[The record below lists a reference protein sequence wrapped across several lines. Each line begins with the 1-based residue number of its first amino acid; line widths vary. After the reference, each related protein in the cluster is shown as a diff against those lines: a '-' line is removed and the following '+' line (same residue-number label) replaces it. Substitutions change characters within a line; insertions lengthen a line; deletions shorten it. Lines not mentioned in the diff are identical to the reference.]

1 MHVYVCIYVCMCVC
15 ICVCTYV
22 CVYVCMHVCIYV
34 CMFAYINCGTHCL
47 CIRNDTNSVAPV
59 LRFPVFL
66 PTLLA
71 SPRNPLYH
79 SILSFQTANLSKFLF
94 CITVSNSIS
103 GHKAEKSQTLL
114 GHCKYRISRPMR
126 SAFSLET

>member
-1 MHVYVCIYVCMCVC
+1 VCVCVCVMYLFMYACVCVYLCLHVCLYMCMYLRMCVC
-15 ICVCTYV
+15 MYA
-22 CVYVCMHVCIYV
+22 CVYICMYV

-71 SPRNPLYH
+71 SPSNPLYH

-94 CITVSNSIS
+94 CLAVSKFHFRTQS
-103 GHKAEKSQTLL
+103 
-114 GHCKYRISRPMR
+114 
-126 SAFSLET
+126 